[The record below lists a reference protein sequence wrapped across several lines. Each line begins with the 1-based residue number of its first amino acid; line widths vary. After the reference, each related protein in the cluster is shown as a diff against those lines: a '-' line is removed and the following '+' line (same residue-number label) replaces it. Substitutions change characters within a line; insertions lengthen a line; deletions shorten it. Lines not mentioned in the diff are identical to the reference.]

1 MRLAAQLRRSNASLF
16 REACQRPG
24 SHRTPGP
31 TPFQGNLAATNKLD
45 DLFVGNYLREE
56 RLVSFP
62 HATCDLV
69 RDLPTGR
76 MFRMRSYSPEL
87 SLDADG
93 YRAVTKSVLSISHSS
108 VIQPTAIIDHRK
120 RLHVLRPHVVG
131 ESFLQ
136 LVERLGPLP
145 KDAATRLAIQL
156 VQLLAELSSDRVIGI
171 RPSQIILT
179 PDVQITLVDLDETET
194 LFFKRQLRLK
204 TTNASVFVGKDR
216 AFIAPEVFNEGKF
229 DGQRAILYSVGQ
241 NLRYLLTA
249 QWPDIGQA
257 QAGTPSAQGHLRD
270 VLNELTDLDPRSRI
284 GSCQEALRQLRLSI
298 QSDATSHPSIVAVPR
313 HHDVSDRPPI
323 RTSSLLR
330 QAALLGTMVGV
341 PALVGFGIFQA
352 FANGSPTA
360 AHVLDAQEESRII
373 NSDEEFKIP

>member
-1 MRLAAQLRRSNASLF
+1 VRLAAQLRRSNASLF

-31 TPFQGNLAATNKLD
+31 TPFQGNLAANNKLD

-56 RLVSFP
+56 RLTSFP

-93 YRAVTKSVLSISHSS
+93 YRAVSKSVLSISHSR
-108 VIQPTAIIDHRK
+108 VIQPTEIFDHGK
-120 RLHVLRPHVVG
+120 RLHVLRPHLVG

-156 VQLLAELSSDRVIGI
+156 LQLLAELGAHRVIGI

-179 PDVQITLVDLDETET
+179 PDDQITLVDLDETET

-216 AFIAPEVFNEGKF
+216 TFIAPEVFNEGKF
-229 DGQRAILYSVGQ
+229 DSQRAILYSVGQ
-241 NLRYLLTA
+241 NLRYLLTG
-249 QWPDIGQA
+249 QWPDMSQA
-257 QAGTPSAQGHLRD
+257 QGGTSWAQGHLRD
-270 VLNELTDLDPRSRI
+270 VLHELTDLDPASRI

-298 QSDATSHPSIVAVPR
+298 QSDAAAQPSLVAVPR

-330 QAALLGTMVGV
+330 QTALLGMMVAV
-341 PALVGFGIFQA
+341 PAFVGFGIFQA
-352 FANGSPTA
+352 FANRSSTA
-360 AHVLDAQEESRII
+360 AQVLDAQEESRII
-373 NSDEEFKIP
+373 NSDEEFQIP

>member
-24 SHRTPGP
+24 SHRSPGP
-31 TPFQGNLAATNKLD
+31 TPFQGTLAATNKLD
-45 DLFVGNYLREE
+45 SLFVGNYLREE
-56 RLVSFP
+56 RLASFP

-76 MFRMRSYSPEL
+76 MFRMRTYSPEL

-93 YRAVTKSVLSISHSS
+93 YRAVSKSVLSISHPR
-108 VIQPTAIIDHRK
+108 VIQPTAIFDQGK

-136 LVERLGPLP
+136 LVKRLGTLP

-156 VQLLAELSSDRVIGI
+156 LQLLAELSPHRVIGI
-171 RPSQIILT
+171 RPSQVILT
-179 PDVQITLVDLDETET
+179 PDDQITLVDLDETET

-204 TTNASVFVGKDR
+204 TTNASLFVGKDR
-216 AFIAPEVFNEGKF
+216 AFIAPEVFNDQKF

-241 NLRYLLTA
+241 NLRYLLTG
-249 QWPDIGQA
+249 QWPDMSQA
-257 QAGTPSAQGHLRD
+257 QAGTSSAQGHLRD
-270 VLNELTDLDPRSRI
+270 VLHELTDLNPGSRI
-284 GSCQEALRQLRLSI
+284 GSCQEALRQLRLAI
-298 QSDATSHPSIVAVPR
+298 QSDVASQPSLVAVPR

-330 QAALLGTMVGV
+330 QTAFLGIMVAL
-341 PALVGFGIFQA
+341 PAFAGFGIFQA
-352 FANGSPTA
+352 VANRNTTA
-360 AHVLDAQEESRII
+360 STVLDPQDKSRII
-373 NSDEEFKIP
+373 NSDEEFQVP